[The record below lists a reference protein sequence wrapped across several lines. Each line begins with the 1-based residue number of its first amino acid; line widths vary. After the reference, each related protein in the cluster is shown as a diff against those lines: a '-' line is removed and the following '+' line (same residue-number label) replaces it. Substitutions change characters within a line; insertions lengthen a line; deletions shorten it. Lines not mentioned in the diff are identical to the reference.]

1 MGLRDCL
8 PVLVCAR
15 AHACLCVQDG
25 RVCVCGRACV
35 CVCVCVCV
43 PGVCVSVCVCVCVC
57 VTEQPIMLCS
67 TRNSPLR
74 VVNFTSAVLFKCLK
88 CETVALT
95 KDFALSFSHFWAG
108 KVSLYKGA
116 GLNVHLLPLSEFL

>member
-15 AHACLCVQDG
+15 AHACLCVQG
-25 RVCVCGRACV
+25 WPCVCVRPCV
-35 CVCVCVCV
+35 CVCVCVCARC
-43 PGVCVSVCVCVCVC
+43 VCQCVCVC

>member
-1 MGLRDCL
+1 MR
-8 PVLVCAR
+8 VCVCR
-15 AHACLCVQDG
+15 DG
-25 RVCVCGRACV
+25 RVCVRPCV
-35 CVCVCVCV
+35 CVCVCARCM
-43 PGVCVSVCVCVCVC
+43 CQCVCVC

-67 TRNSPLR
+67 TRNSRLR

>member
-15 AHACLCVQDG
+15 AHACLCVQG
-25 RVCVCGRACV
+25 WPCVCVSAAVRV

-43 PGVCVSVCVCVCVC
+43 YVCVRLCMCPVCVCVSAAVCVCVCVC

-74 VVNFTSAVLFKCLK
+74 VVNFRSAVLFECLK

-95 KDFALSFSHFWAG
+95 KGFALSFSHFWAG
-108 KVSLYKGA
+108 KVSQ
-116 GLNVHLLPLSEFL
+116 